1 LLIHNR
7 FPSAL
12 VLILT
17 VALFGLSG
25 CQTTASTPAEPAA
38 PPVETPVP
46 TTIPEVN
53 STPEEHPIVDDDP
66 KTQGDPAPESPAVSD
81 PEITQRE
88 ALDLCQSASEFLDQG
103 DIDDAIAALDGAYQ
117 LMLELP
123 SNHGEAYLQGKED
136 IRRLIADL
144 IVRTY
149 DSQRVAAGP
158 ATSFDLEIQIVDN
171 AEVQREL
178 KSFTNGEATFFI
190 ESYRRSGLYREMM
203 LEKLEAAG
211 LPSQLSWLP
220 LVESGYKV
228 KAYSR
233 ASAVGLW
240 QFISSTGQR
249 YGLTRDY
256 WIEERM
262 DPEKSTDAAI
272 GYLTDLHDM
281 FGDWPKA
288 LAAYNC
294 GEGRVARLQRSNPNQ
309 YLDFWDLYSMLPRE
323 TRRYVPRFFATLMIV
338 EDPAKYGID
347 LPEPSAPL
355 PDWTYVEIDKALKL
369 ETLDTQLNLSKG
381 SLHALN
387 SELRRGATPKGP
399 YQLKVPIDR
408 ETTIVAAVEAIP
420 VWSPPQPAYATHRV
434 RRGETLSHI
443 ARRYGTSINAI
454 MRSNN
459 LRSANRIWPGQRL
472 KVPTS
477 KGGGSVASTAS
488 FNPTSGTHTVRR
500 GDSLYSIARAY
511 STTVD
516 RIRRDNNLSSNTI
529 HPGKKLKVAA
539 GSRSDL
545 KRYTV
550 KKGDNPG
557 AIASRHG
564 VSLSALLRTNGLG
577 KRSTI
582 YPGQVL
588 AIP

>member
-1 LLIHNR
+1 MLIHNR

-203 LEKLEAAG
+203 LEKLEG
-211 LPSQLSWLP
+211 KL
-220 LVESGYKV
+220 
-228 KAYSR
+228 
-233 ASAVGLW
+233 
-240 QFISSTGQR
+240 
-249 YGLTRDY
+249 
-256 WIEERM
+256 
-262 DPEKSTDAAI
+262 
-272 GYLTDLHDM
+272 
-281 FGDWPKA
+281 
-288 LAAYNC
+288 
-294 GEGRVARLQRSNPNQ
+294 
-309 YLDFWDLYSMLPRE
+309 ML
-323 TRRYVPRFFATLMIV
+323 I
-338 EDPAKYGID
+338 
-347 LPEPSAPL
+347 
-355 PDWTYVEIDKALKL
+355 
-369 ETLDTQLNLSKG
+369 
-381 SLHALN
+381 
-387 SELRRGATPKGP
+387 
-399 YQLKVPIDR
+399 
-408 ETTIVAAVEAIP
+408 
-420 VWSPPQPAYATHRV
+420 
-434 RRGETLSHI
+434 
-443 ARRYGTSINAI
+443 
-454 MRSNN
+454 
-459 LRSANRIWPGQRL
+459 
-472 KVPTS
+472 
-477 KGGGSVASTAS
+477 
-488 FNPTSGTHTVRR
+488 
-500 GDSLYSIARAY
+500 
-511 STTVD
+511 
-516 RIRRDNNLSSNTI
+516 
-529 HPGKKLKVAA
+529 
-539 GSRSDL
+539 
-545 KRYTV
+545 
-550 KKGDNPG
+550 
-557 AIASRHG
+557 
-564 VSLSALLRTNGLG
+564 
-577 KRSTI
+577 
-582 YPGQVL
+582 
-588 AIP
+588 